1 MVKRSLA
8 LAGLIVLGLVP
19 KLQAQVEPALKA
31 KLISEM
37 DYIGNLY
44 ERNYGPKVWK
54 EKHIQWNLTQELDK
68 AKTAINDAQTV
79 RDYRKAVAGFFISM
93 EDYHVSYGFYSTERS
108 YLPLLLKTVQGKT
121 IIVDIDRKQ
130 LSETSFPFQ
139 VGDEVVAMDN
149 VSMAELKK
157 ELTQDMKT
165 TAPLTDSA
173 LGDMMLTARSGR
185 RNQAVP
191 RNTVTLSLIKAGETQ
206 VRTHQISWAYKAEKL
221 PGYTKLPTEN
231 PFSEKLNLGPFGIK
245 KPAFDFSKA
254 VMLSPL
260 LKSIEQSPGLEESS
274 YDIGSRKSFLPDL
287 GTRIWETDS
296 ANTFDAYIYQNEK
309 NQLIGV
315 IRIPS
320 YMPEVGG
327 PKASAEFAEILKKM
341 QKLTSGLII
350 DQVNNPGGSVFYLY
364 SLVSMLTD
372 QAFSTPKHR
381 MALNPDQ
388 VKMCHQYYGEFE
400 KIHNDDDAKKA
411 FGESI
416 DGYPTS
422 YSIALAAK
430 NYCDFI
436 IEQFATGKKI
446 SDPFYIFGVDKINP
460 SPVVQYLKPIVILVN
475 ELDFSGGDFFPATLQ
490 DNKRVTVVGTR
501 TAGAGGYVEPYSI
514 SNLLGL
520 EYFTLTG
527 SLAERVDKNPIENLG
542 VVPDV
547 PLEFTIEDYRGDFKN
562 YLTQVK
568 KVLDE
573 KIK

>member
-1 MVKRSLA
+1 MVKASYFIASLLSLTLTA
-8 LAGLIVLGLVP
+8 E
-19 KLQAQVEPALKA
+19 AQIESALKT

-37 DYIGNLY
+37 DYIGNIY
-44 ERNYGPKVWK
+44 ERGYGPKVWK
-54 EKHIQWNLTQELDK
+54 EKHIQWNLSQELDK
-68 AKTAINDAQTV
+68 AKKGISDAQSV
-79 RDYRKAVAGFFISM
+79 QEYRKAAAGFFISM
-93 EDYHVSYGFYSTERS
+93 EDYHVSYGFYSTERAF
-108 YLPLLLKTVQGKT
+108 LPLLLKTVQGKT

-130 LSETSFPFQ
+130 LSETSFPYQ
-139 VGDEVVAMDN
+139 VGDEITAMDAQSI
-149 VSMAELKK
+149 VDLKK

-173 LGDMMLTARSGR
+173 LGDLMLTARSAR
-185 RNQAVP
+185 RNLVVP
-191 RNTVTLSLIKAGETQ
+191 RNTVTLSLIRAGEAQ
-206 VRTHQISWAYKAEKL
+206 VRSHQINWAYTPEKL
-221 PGYTKLPTEN
+221 PGYSKLPTEN
-231 PFSEKLNLGPFGIK
+231 PFFEKLNLGPFGVK

-254 VMLSPL
+254 NMLTPILS
-260 LKSIEQSPGLEESS
+260 SIVQSAGLQDSAFE
-274 YDIGSRKSFLPDL
+274 IGAKKSFLPDL
-287 GTRIWETDS
+287 GSRIWETDAS
-296 ANTFDAYIYQNEK
+296 NTFDAYIYQNEK

-320 YMPEVGG
+320 YTPSAGG
-327 PKASAEFAEILKKM
+327 PKAAAEFGEILKKM
-341 QKLTSGLII
+341 QKLTSGLVI

-388 VKMCHQYYGEFE
+388 VKGCHDYYGEFE
-400 KIHNDDDAKKA
+400 KIHNDDEAKKA

-422 YSIALAAK
+422 YSVALAAK

-436 IEQFATGKKI
+436 IEQYALGKKI

-460 SPVVQYLKPIVILVN
+460 SPVVQYTKPIVILVN

-490 DNKRVTVVGTR
+490 DNKRVTIIGTR
-501 TAGAGGYVEPYSI
+501 TAGAGGYVEAFNI

-520 EYFTLTG
+520 EYFTMTG

-547 PLEFTIEDYRGDFKN
+547 PLDFTLEDFRGGFKA

>member
-1 MVKRSLA
+1 MA
-8 LAGLIVLGLVP
+8 LIGLIVLSLTP
-19 KLQAQVEPALKA
+19 TLQAQVEPALKA

-37 DYIGNLY
+37 NYIGNLY
-44 ERNYGPKVWK
+44 DRNYGPKVWK

-68 AKTAINDAQTV
+68 AKTGINNAKTV
-79 RDYRKAVAGFFISM
+79 KDYRKAVAGFFISM
-93 EDYHVSYGFYSTERS
+93 EDYHVSYGFYSTERA

-130 LSETSFPFQ
+130 LSEASFPFQ
-139 VGDEVVAMDN
+139 VGDEIIAMDN
-149 VSMAELKK
+149 IAVADLKK

-165 TAPLTDSA
+165 TAPQTDSS

-206 VRTHQISWAYKAEKL
+206 VRTHQINWAYTEEKL

-231 PFSEKLNLGPFGIK
+231 PFNEKLNLGAFGIK

-260 LKSIEQSPGLEESS
+260 FKSFEQSSGLKNSS

-287 GTRIWETDS
+287 GTRIWETD
-296 ANTFDAYIYQNEK
+296 ATNTFDAYIYQNEK

-320 YMPEVGG
+320 YVPAVGG
-327 PKASAEFAEILKKM
+327 PKASTEFSEILKKM
-341 QKLTSGLII
+341 QNLTSGLII

-381 MALNPDQ
+381 MALSPDQ
-388 VKMCHQYYGEFE
+388 VKSCQQYYDEFE
-400 KIHNDDDAKKA
+400 KIHNDEDAKNVL
-411 FGESI
+411 GESI

-422 YSIALAAK
+422 YSVALAAK

-460 SPVVQYLKPIVILVN
+460 SSVVQYLKPIVILVN

-501 TAGAGGYVEPYSI
+501 TAGAGGYVEQYSI

-547 PLEFTIEDYRGDFKN
+547 PLEFTIEDYRGGFKN

-568 KVLDE
+568 KVLEE